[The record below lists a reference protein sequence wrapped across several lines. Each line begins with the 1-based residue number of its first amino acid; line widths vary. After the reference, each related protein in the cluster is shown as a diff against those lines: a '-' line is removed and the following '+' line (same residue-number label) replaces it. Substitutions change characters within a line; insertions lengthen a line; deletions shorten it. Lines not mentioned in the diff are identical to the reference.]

1 MAGAPKY
8 GRCSEHTRKGGG
20 APAPLCRAMLYF
32 GSRHTVPSAMR
43 GCICTWHTE
52 ADAPHVSLACD
63 CELYGGWGPRIDVVC
78 VSVRAALWGVMWTMV
93 RGGRGLPLR
102 LRGLFVDVVTRVC
115 SAARARH
122 PHSGSTARRV
132 SRREGATASVSSAV
146 CRARTLTSLN
156 VLRWSLPNPVRS
168 AFAHGTP
175 RNDKS
180 RTGRARGRVARDD
193 ELRQTQTALGGSFWV
208 VVRIYAI

>member
-1 MAGAPKY
+1 MAPHRSPPAVAAGVTRPAPSRARRTATGVVRISSLVGGMHEHDGTMAGAPKY

-20 APAPLCRAMLYF
+20 APDPLCRAMLYF

-63 CELYGGWGPRIDVVC
+63 CGLYGGWGPRIDVVC

-122 PHSGSTARRV
+122 PHSGSTGTARRV
-132 SRREGATASVSSAV
+132 SRREGATASVSSAR
-146 CRARTLTSLN
+146 CR
-156 VLRWSLPNPVRS
+156 
-168 AFAHGTP
+168 
-175 RNDKS
+175 D
-180 RTGRARGRVARDD
+180 
-193 ELRQTQTALGGSFWV
+193 
-208 VVRIYAI
+208 

>member
-1 MAGAPKY
+1 
-8 GRCSEHTRKGGG
+8 
-20 APAPLCRAMLYF
+20 
-32 GSRHTVPSAMR
+32 
-43 GCICTWHTE
+43 
-52 ADAPHVSLACD
+52 
-63 CELYGGWGPRIDVVC
+63 
-78 VSVRAALWGVMWTMV
+78 MWTMV

-132 SRREGATASVSSAV
+132 SRREGATASVQ
-146 CRARTLTSLN
+146 
-156 VLRWSLPNPVRS
+156 VLLCVERGRSRHSTFYAWFYVGRLAPNPVRS
-168 AFAHGTP
+168 AFAHGT

-193 ELRQTQTALGGSFWV
+193 ELRQTQTAGRFGSLFV
-208 VVRIYAI
+208 YMRFDYRAGLALTAIASRCRDARTSSAPGCGFGAPRSAVRRRRAVPPSRGLAHRARATRARRSA